1 MSARRYIVL
10 GDRTSHGGEVISA
23 HSGKTLDGIPVA
35 TVGCKVTCP
44 KCGGTHEIV
53 QGSETASYMGL
64 ALARENDK
72 TSCGAVLI
80 PRGQYRGTVDSG
92 G

>member
-23 HSGKTLDGIPVA
+23 HPGKTIDGIPVA
-35 TVGCKVTCP
+35 TVTCKVTCP

-53 QGSETASYMGL
+53 TGSESASYLGL
-64 ALARENDK
+64 ALAREGDL
-72 TSCGAVLI
+72 TSCGATLI
-80 PRGQYRGTVDSG
+80 PKGQYRSTVG

>member
-1 MSARRYIVL
+1 MSGKRYIVL
-10 GDRTSHGGEVISA
+10 GDRSSHGGEVISA

-53 QGSETASYMGL
+53 SGSESANYLGL
-64 ALARENDK
+64 ALAREGDM
-72 TSCGAVLI
+72 TSCGATLVAK
-80 PRGQYRGTVDSG
+80 GQSRGTVG